1 MNMMNSSGSKTYG
14 MFYIFAMGFM
24 RLLVVFLA
32 FLSIPLMIAYAT
44 DWIAND
50 YMREIGII
58 PIDFVRASDGAGA
71 INFIFFILVIFRGPG
86 LILAP
91 FFIFRSVFAAAGVA
105 VTGLFLIN
113 LKDLGYTFAELQGL
127 ILLFSVFLA
136 LCVFHAWMRK
146 RAVSAGLGE
155 YYKIIDNRRNT
166 K

>member
-1 MNMMNSSGSKTYG
+1 MNMMNSSGSKIYG
-14 MFYIFAMGFM
+14 MFFSFAMGFM
-24 RLLVVFLA
+24 RLFLA
-32 FLSIPLMIAYAT
+32 FILIPIIPLIIAHTT

-50 YMREIGII
+50 HMREIGII
-58 PIDFVRASDGAGA
+58 PIDFVRASRGTGT
-71 INFIFFILVIFRGPG
+71 INFIFLILVIFRGPG
-86 LILAP
+86 LIMAP

-155 YYKIIDNRRNT
+155 YYRVINNRRNT